1 MVPEGDTGTGAGEQA
16 EQGGGKQSG
25 KQSASPPPRAFV
37 NGRWMTTEE
46 LAAAAQAAEEEK
58 AELRGRLAAM
68 EQQAAQRQ
76 ASGPAAPALPEWAT
90 DALDKGVPEGVVR
103 ALLQAQAGGAS
114 SGGSGPDVREVVRDE
129 LTSITKQ
136 ARQAMGAAEKA
147 RLEYARDNPDFDET
161 EMQRILGS
169 DPVVKDGYDDF
180 HSRGKFYQ
188 AIDYAWKSRL
198 SEGRP
203 VNRRGRSAADMPPG
217 RRLVADREGR
227 LGDEGEMTESG
238 ARRPK
243 IDQAVIEAA
252 QIGGEDAVRAYMRQR
267 RKGTALDLDTEPP
280 SGWRGR

>member
-1 MVPEGDTGTGAGEQA
+1 MVPENDTGGAGA
-16 EQGGGKQSG
+16 TTEQGGQKGVGS
-25 KQSASPPPRAFV
+25 SAPPRAFV

-68 EQQAAQRQ
+68 EQQLQQRPT
-76 ASGPAAPALPEWAT
+76 APAAPALPEWAT

-103 ALLQAQAGGAS
+103 ALLQAQ
-114 SGGSGPDVREVVRDE
+114 SGGSGGGGSSPPDVREVVRDE

-147 RLEYARDNPDFDET
+147 RLDYAKDNPDFDET

-227 LGDEGEMTESG
+227 VTEEGQITESG
-238 ARRPK
+238 VRRPK
-243 IDQAVIEAA
+243 IDQAVVEAA
-252 QIGGEDAVRAYMRQR
+252 QIGGEDAIRAYMQQR
-267 RKGTALDLDTEPP
+267 RKGTALDLDAEPP
-280 SGWRGR
+280 TGWRGR